1 MNSEAKPKKKKYKK
15 FSMDANRR
23 VIKHSTGDP
32 YLQDQTKMLDQLK
45 VNTIFIQAKKNLQS
59 GMLSRKT

>member
-32 YLQDQTKMLDQLK
+32 YL
-45 VNTIFIQAKKNLQS
+45 
-59 GMLSRKT
+59 